1 MGTHFRGKGRGNG
14 AAPGTWNMLVCGTL
28 MERGGGGGI
37 GGSGGGLSGEWAR
50 TVHPLGAQKVD
61 VQIRSGWVCFAS
73 PT

>member
-1 MGTHFRGKGRGNG
+1 MRTHFRSKGRGNG
-14 AAPGTWNMLVCGTL
+14 AAPGTWDMLVCGT
-28 MERGGGGGI
+28 G
-37 GGSGGGLSGEWAR
+37 GGGLSGEWAR